1 MIQIL
6 WRLTKQFNGKL
17 LISAFLSLSLIL
29 GGVAFADDKN
39 GEGAPDPTHTGST
52 GGRLYQ
58 PPADLLSPFEDGSEG
73 RRGGCTGDAQISL
86 TALAPQSHVGQTAST
101 HPTFAWFVPDA
112 QPYEIIFQLY
122 EYGSSGSRNVIQEIP
137 LQSSP
142 GIMTL
147 SLPKDKPGL
156 SVGQRYGWRVVLLCN
171 PNSPSS
177 ALVAGADIDVVQ
189 TPGIFSD
196 SIDPLER
203 AKQYAEA
210 GLWYDALA
218 EVLASGNEAS
228 ILLEDLLKD
237 LAELENLQ
245 AAENGSE
252 QSQRLTQVVEE
263 LRR

>member
-1 MIQIL
+1 MQLL
-6 WRLTKQFNGKL
+6 WRLIKPFNGKL
-17 LISAFLSLSLIL
+17 LITAFLSLSLVI

-39 GEGAPDPTHTGST
+39 GEGAPDSTHTGST
-52 GGRLYQ
+52 GTRLYQ
-58 PPADLLSPFEDGSEG
+58 PPGDLLSPFGDGLEG
-73 RRGGCTGDAQISL
+73 RRGGCTGDAEISL

-112 QPYEIIFQLY
+112 QPIEIIFQVY
-122 EYGSSGSRNVIQEIP
+122 EYGSNGSRDVIQEIP

-147 SLPKDKPGL
+147 SLPKDEPGL

-177 ALVAGADIDVVQ
+177 ALVAGADIDVVSLPA
-189 TPGIFSD
+189 TFSD
-196 SIDPLER
+196 SLDPLEK

-218 EVLASGNEAS
+218 EVLASGKEAS

-245 AAENGSE
+245 AAKNGSE
-252 QSQRLTQVVEE
+252 QGQRLTQVVEK